1 MFYVRTNDGVK
12 IAVYDLNPTAAETVF
27 LVHGWPLSH
36 RIFEYQETPLI
47 CKGYR
52 VVEIDLRGFGSSD
65 KPACGYTYDRMAD
78 DIYAVVRALNL
89 QNFTLAGY
97 SMGGAIVL
105 RYMARHR
112 GYGVKKLALLSA
124 AAPRLTQ
131 APGFCH
137 GVPASAVDQWAAG
150 ASTDRPALIRQFGG
164 MLFALPHSQAITD
177 WLGDVSRSASGIA
190 TIQTACALRD
200 EDGRADLARVCVPTG
215 VFHGRQD
222 RVVPFD
228 LALVTQQG
236 IRNAVLYPFDQSGHG
251 IFYDELDRFNSCF
264 LQFLAC

>member
-36 RIFEYQETPLI
+36 RNFEYQETPLI

-105 RYMARHR
+105 RYMA
-112 GYGVKKLALLSA
+112 
-124 AAPRLTQ
+124 
-131 APGFCH
+131 
-137 GVPASAVDQWAAG
+137 
-150 ASTDRPALIRQFGG
+150 
-164 MLFALPHSQAITD
+164 
-177 WLGDVSRSASGIA
+177 
-190 TIQTACALRD
+190 
-200 EDGRADLARVCVPTG
+200 DLARVCVPTG

>member
-12 IAVYDLNPTAAETVF
+12 IAVYDLNSTAAETVF

-137 GVPASAVDQWAAG
+137 GVPASAVDQWVAG

-164 MLFALPHSQAITD
+164 MLFTLPHSQAITD
-177 WLGDVSRSASGIA
+177 WLLSLIH
-190 TIQTACALRD
+190 I
-200 EDGRADLARVCVPTG
+200 
-215 VFHGRQD
+215 
-222 RVVPFD
+222 
-228 LALVTQQG
+228 
-236 IRNAVLYPFDQSGHG
+236 
-251 IFYDELDRFNSCF
+251 
-264 LQFLAC
+264 

>member
-97 SMGGAIVL
+97 SMAA
-105 RYMARHR
+105 RSSCATWPATAAMASKSSRCSR
-112 GYGVKKLALLSA
+112 
-124 AAPRLTQ
+124 PPP
-131 APGFCH
+131 PG
-137 GVPASAVDQWAAG
+137 
-150 ASTDRPALIRQFGG
+150 
-164 MLFALPHSQAITD
+164 
-177 WLGDVSRSASGIA
+177 
-190 TIQTACALRD
+190 
-200 EDGRADLARVCVPTG
+200 
-215 VFHGRQD
+215 
-222 RVVPFD
+222 
-228 LALVTQQG
+228 
-236 IRNAVLYPFDQSGHG
+236 
-251 IFYDELDRFNSCF
+251 
-264 LQFLAC
+264 

>member
-36 RIFEYQETPLI
+36 RIFEYQETALT
-47 CKGYR
+47 CQGYR

-65 KPACGYTYDRMAD
+65 APACGYTYDRMAD

-89 QNFTLAGY
+89 RNFTLAGF

-112 GYGVKKLALLSA
+112 GYGVKNLALLSA

-131 APGFCH
+131 APDFCH

-150 ASTDRPALIRQFGG
+150 AASDRPALIRQFGA
-164 MLFALPHSQAITD
+164 MLFALPHSQAVAD
-177 WLGDVSRSASGIA
+177 WLDGVSLSASGAA
-190 TIQTACALRD
+190 TLQTACALRD
-200 EDGRADLARVCVPTG
+200 EDGRADLEKVCVPTG
-215 VFHGRQD
+215 IFHGRQD

-236 IRNAVLYPFDQSGHG
+236 IKNAALYPFDQSGHG
-251 IFYDELDRFNSCF
+251 IFYDELDRFNACF
-264 LQFLAC
+264 LQFLAG